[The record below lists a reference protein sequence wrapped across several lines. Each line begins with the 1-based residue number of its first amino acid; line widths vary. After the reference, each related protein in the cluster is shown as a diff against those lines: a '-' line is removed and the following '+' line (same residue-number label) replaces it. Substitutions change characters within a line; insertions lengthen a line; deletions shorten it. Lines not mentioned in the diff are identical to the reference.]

1 MTADTPVVRF
11 APSPSGELHLGHAYS
26 ALFTESK
33 ARELGARLILRI
45 EDIDLL
51 RCRPAFT
58 DAILRDLDWLG
69 LTWEEPVRIQSG
81 HMDDYRSALARLDA
95 MGVLYP
101 CFATRG
107 DIARAIE
114 GKPDHPRDPDGSPV
128 YPGLSKSLSPE
139 ERERRIAAG
148 EPHALRID
156 MARAL
161 EAVAAKMSLPL
172 AFRELGTGP
181 AGETGAV
188 EADLAAWG
196 DVVIARKDIGT
207 SYHIAVVTDDALQG
221 VTHVTRGQ
229 DLFHA
234 TAIHRLLQVLL
245 DLPEPVYMHHG
256 LVRDDTGRRL
266 SKTARDRSLRALR
279 EAGVTAQDIRRKFG
293 LG

>member
-26 ALFTESK
+26 ALFTQGK

-45 EDIDLL
+45 EDIDFL
-51 RCRPAFT
+51 RCRAEFT
-58 DAILRDLDWLG
+58 DAIFRDLEWLG
-69 LTWEEPVRIQSG
+69 LTWEEPVRIQSA

-95 MGVLYP
+95 MGLLYP

-114 GKPDHPRDPDGSPV
+114 GNPDHPRDPDGSPV

-139 ERERRIAAG
+139 DRDRRIAAG

-161 EAVAAKMSLPL
+161 EAAAAKTALPL
-172 AFRELGTGP
+172 TFRELEAGP
-181 AGETGAV
+181 AGETGTL
-188 EADLAAWG
+188 EADPAVWG
-196 DVVIARKDIGT
+196 DVVVARKDIGV

-221 VTHVTRGQ
+221 VTHVTRGH
-229 DLFHA
+229 DLFPA

-245 DLPEPVYMHHG
+245 GLPEPVYMHHG
-256 LVRDDTGRRL
+256 LIRDDTGRRL
-266 SKTARDRSLRALR
+266 SKTARDQSIASLR
-279 EAGVTAQDIRRKFG
+279 EAGVTAQDIRRQFNID
-293 LG
+293 